1 MCMRVRVACIR
12 PCGHGRLGVGLCA
25 GDQLLLSSAV
35 PSLHLVVGN
44 TDGVDEPSL
53 RILGSESS
61 PHSAM
66 LALVADIFHEIQVA
80 LQPPSLCGC
89 AVGCTAMCRAL
100 AAALPCRARRCC
112 GVNGLFGNG

>member
-1 MCMRVRVACIR
+1 
-12 PCGHGRLGVGLCA
+12 LCA

-53 RILGSESS
+53 RILGSEST
-61 PHSAM
+61 PRNAM

-80 LQPPSLCGC
+80 LQPPIVVEPDR
-89 AVGCTAMCRAL
+89 AVGCTAMCRAV
-100 AAALPCRARRCC
+100 AAALPCRARRGS
-112 GVNGLFGNG
+112 GVNCWLNGSCALGCSVLNG

>member
-1 MCMRVRVACIR
+1 MRVRVVCIR

-53 RILGSESS
+53 RILGSEST
-61 PHSAM
+61 PRNAM
-66 LALVADIFHEIQVA
+66 LALVADIFHEIQVG
-80 LQPPSLCGC
+80 LQPPSLSRTARSEALRC
-89 AVGCTAMCRAL
+89 AAHWRP
-100 AAALPCRARRCC
+100 PCRAVPD
-112 GVNGLFGNG
+112 GAVV